1 MENKISTTR
10 LFNASCFA
18 LITTAMTFAIR
29 VKLEMVFN
37 QDYLLT
43 LEEIGYAFAPAF
55 WGFTLA
61 MMIGGFF
68 VDLFGMKKIMNIAFI
83 GHLTGIIVTILA
95 RDYITLFWG
104 TTLIGI
110 ANGMVEAACNPLV
123 ATLYPNEKTKMLNRF
138 HVWFPGGIVI
148 GGVLGYIIMD
158 LMGLSWMILAGTLL
172 IPLLIYGFLFFKAQF
187 PKTERVTSGVSYND
201 MIKNCFQPLFIF
213 MLLCMMLTA
222 ATELGTTQR
231 IEGLLGKS
239 LESPILILVFIN
251 GLMALGRLYAG
262 EIVHKLSITKVLL
275 FSAVFSCLGLYLLA
289 NTSGAMTFLSAA
301 VFAIG
306 VCYFWPTML
315 SFVAEKIPQTGALGL
330 SLMGGAGMLSVS
342 IVLPQ
347 MGKLMDE
354 NISGSDALMIM
365 AYIPAILI
373 VAFTLLH
380 LYINRK
386 NAWVKK

>member
-1 MENKISTTR
+1 MENKISSTR

-123 ATLYPNEKTKMLNRF
+123 ATLYPKEKTKMLNRF

-158 LMGLSWMILAGTLL
+158 LMGFSWMILAGTLL

-201 MIKNCFQPLFIF
+201 MIKKCFQPLFIF

-386 NAWVKK
+386 NT

>member
-1 MENKISTTR
+1 MENKISATR

-43 LEEIGYAFAPAF
+43 LQEIGYAFAPPF

-275 FSAVFSCLGLYLLA
+275 FSAIFSCLGLYLLA

-347 MGKLMDE
+347 IGKLMDE

-386 NAWVKK
+386 NA

>member
-1 MENKISTTR
+1 MENKISSTR

-158 LMGLSWMILAGTLL
+158 LMGFSWMILAGTLL

-201 MIKNCFQPLFIF
+201 MIKKCFQPLFIF

-386 NAWVKK
+386 NA

>member
-1 MENKISTTR
+1 MENKISSTR

-83 GHLTGIIVTILA
+83 GHLIGIIVTILA

-158 LMGLSWMILAGTLL
+158 LMGLSWMILAGTLF
-172 IPLLIYGFLFFKAQF
+172 IPLLIYGSLFFKAQF

-380 LYINRK
+380 LYTNRK
-386 NAWVKK
+386 NA

>member
-1 MENKISTTR
+1 MENKISSTR

-158 LMGLSWMILAGTLL
+158 LMGFSWMILAGTLL

-201 MIKNCFQPLFIF
+201 MIKKCFQPLFIF

-386 NAWVKK
+386 NT

>member
-1 MENKISTTR
+1 MEKSISKNK

-29 VKLEMVFN
+29 AKLELVFN
-37 QDYLLT
+37 DQYSLT
-43 LEEIGYAFAPAF
+43 LQEIGSAFAPAF

-61 MMIGGFF
+61 MMFGGFF
-68 VDLFGMKKIMNIAFI
+68 VDLFGMKRIMNLAFI
-83 GHLTGIIVTILA
+83 GHLIGIVVTILA
-95 RDYITLFWG
+95 RDYWTLFWG

-148 GGVLGYIIMD
+148 GSVLGFIIMD
-158 LMGLSWMILAGTLL
+158 YFNLSWMILVGTLI
-172 IPLLIYGFLFFKAQF
+172 IPLLVYGYLFFNAKF
-187 PKTERVTSGVSYND
+187 PETERVSSGVSYSE
-201 MIKNCFQPLFIF
+201 MISNCFKPLFIF
-213 MLLCMMLTA
+213 MVVCMMLTA

-231 IEGLLGKS
+231 IETLLK
-239 LESPILILVFIN
+239 ESIKYPILALAFIN
-251 GLMALGRLYAG
+251 GLMAIGRLYAG
-262 EIVHKLSITKVLL
+262 EIVHRLKITNMLILSAIFSCAGLVLL
-275 FSAVFSCLGLYLLA
+275 GV
-289 NTSGAMTFLSAA
+289 TSGAMTFVSAGI
-301 VFAIG
+301 FAIG

-315 SFVAEKIPQTGALGL
+315 SFVSEKIPESGALGL

-373 VAFTLLH
+373 LAFTLLH
-380 LYINRK
+380 FYTKKYEQK
-386 NAWVKK
+386 N